1 MIMTRL
7 NPKHLN
13 LPKHERDKMVG
24 GVLEDSLRDQY
35 GRKGVRVIKG
45 DSVRVVRGEYKGIE
59 GKIEKVDT
67 QHATFHIE
75 GIQREK
81 IRGGQVKIPIHS
93 SNVIVIALN
102 LEDKHRSKKLQAK
115 VGAELISSNE
125 KNAKEKT
132 VTEDDKE

>member
-7 NPKHLN
+7 NPKHLH

>member
-1 MIMTRL
+1 MTRL
-7 NPKHLN
+7 NPKHLH
-13 LPKHERDKMVG
+13 LPKHKRDKMVG

>member
-1 MIMTRL
+1 MTRL